1 MRQQAHPNKNQTM
14 TVLVKR
20 HTLKATLRKHKSIQ
34 RRNAKNKET
43 KKGPIVDNNEFSIF
57 EPTKNLNTISN
68 QVATRDSVNFYGR
81 IGDSMTS
88 GSGAILK
95 IDDERGRRGARNKIE
110 PVCL

>member
-1 MRQQAHPNKNQTM
+1 M

-20 HTLKATLRKHKSIQ
+20 HTLKRRYESTNQSKEEMQRTRK
-34 RRNAKNKET
+34 RRSP
-43 KKGPIVDNNEFSIF
+43 PIVDNENSIF
-57 EPTKNLNTISN
+57 EPTKNLNTIAN
-68 QVATRDSVNFYGR
+68 QVAFGDSVNFYGR

-88 GSGAILK
+88 DSGAILK